1 MQYSITKNK
10 TYNVDVQYKKSR
22 LQRGGKVG
30 CPMENKNNVSFPDE
44 KSDWDDWA
52 EEERLRDEAYDRA
65 HPEEE

>member
-1 MQYSITKNK
+1 MQYSISKNK